1 MRFVFYTNNVSPHQ
15 LPLAARLM
23 ARVGRG
29 NFLYV
34 MEEREWY
41 GKVVETNLPIA
52 HADDE
57 RAREWLE
64 NAEVMYMGGLRP
76 VDLMERRVKRG
87 LTTLYYSERWF
98 KPVSLFDLRLLDCLI
113 RVMVPGWVR
122 MLVPWYRKMARRFV
136 ELANG
141 NECVKFLPVGPW
153 ARQDFIRLGVRPDR
167 LVDWGYFVA
176 SSVRE
181 VEKRGEISSERSR
194 RYAGCGQRKD
204 LAIRNV
210 EEWMAGVTRET
221 FDAALLRLVDEK
233 VLANEYKFKRA
244 GDRELAVA
252 GARRFFDEF
261 SRKILQ
267 LSDGRCVY
275 FAPDARSKV
284 RNANDLS
291 RCWAEY
297 AFHAVSNGG
306 ARIQGKGYNERW
318 YNSHKAVN
326 LNQIVETLRS
336 ERCFVRLRKDACAD
350 SILFAGLPL
359 SGMVFDVVTRLD
371 EFGNVEANLTEV
383 TFEATTRNEKK
394 LPRLVPLVEAV
405 QTVVH
410 HQTTA
415 GSYPQDNNIISKSCS
430 LRNGDSVLRILWVGR
445 MIGWKRV
452 DTIIRA
458 VSKFNVQGSKFKV
471 TLVGDGPERER
482 LIKLAQRL
490 FPGDVAIKQSNNLKS
505 NNQTIAFLPRQPLE
519 KVRDLMQH
527 YDLYVLASD
536 ACEGWGA
543 VVNEALEEGMS
554 VIGTFEAGA
563 SAAILPRE
571 RLFPAGDWK
580 ALRDLVVKESRGALP
595 ECSIGPWTD
604 DAAAEKVLRLGGW
617 HG

>member
-1 MRFVFYTNNVSPHQ
+1 
-15 LPLAARLM
+15 
-23 ARVGRG
+23 
-29 NFLYV
+29 
-34 MEEREWY
+34 
-41 GKVVETNLPIA
+41 
-52 HADDE
+52 
-57 RAREWLE
+57 
-64 NAEVMYMGGLRP
+64 
-76 VDLMERRVKRG
+76 
-87 LTTLYYSERWF
+87 
-98 KPVSLFDLRLLDCLI
+98 
-113 RVMVPGWVR
+113 

-136 ELANG
+136 KLANG

-153 ARQDFIRLGVRPDR
+153 AWRDFVRLGVRPDR

-176 SSVRE
+176 PSWQ
-181 VEKRGEISSERSR
+181 SR

-204 LAIRNV
+204 LAIKKV
-210 EEWMAGVTRET
+210 EEWMVGVTGET

-233 VLANEYKFKRA
+233 VSANEYKFKRA

-252 GARRFFDEF
+252 GARRFFREF
-261 SRKILQ
+261 SRKVVQ

-275 FAPDARSKV
+275 FAPDARSRR

-306 ARIQGKGYNERW
+306 ARILGKGYNERW

-326 LNQIVETLRS
+326 LNQIVETLRN
-336 ERCFVRLRKDACAD
+336 ERCFVRLRKDPCVD

-359 SGMVFDVVTRLD
+359 SGMAFDVVTRLD

-383 TFEATTRNEKK
+383 TFEATARNEKK

-410 HQTTA
+410 HQITA
-415 GSYPQDNNIISKSCS
+415 GSYPQDSDIISKSYS

-445 MIGWKRV
+445 MLGWKRV

-458 VSKFNVQGSKFKV
+458 ANEFKVQGLKFKVQDLKFKV
-471 TLVGDGPERER
+471 TLVGDGPEKAN

-490 FPGDVAIKQSNNLKS
+490 FPNDVAIEQSNNP
-505 NNQTIAFLPRQPLE
+505 NNQTIDFLPRQPLE

-571 RLFPAGDWK
+571 RLYHAGDWK
-580 ALRDLVVKESRGALP
+580 ALGDLVMKESRGALP
-595 ECSIGPWTD
+595 ECSIGPWTA
-604 DAAAEKVLRLGGW
+604 DAAAEKVLGLGGW